1 MARLN
6 DKVAI
11 VTGAASSTG
20 FGFATA
26 SRFAEEG
33 ARVVLTDFKFDE
45 VTRRAEELSAR
56 GFDVAV
62 IAHDVTE
69 ESSWSEVLALT
80 LARFGRL
87 DILVNNAGIAL
98 PAPVADASLDNWNAH
113 IDVNLKGVFLGC
125 QAAVRQMR
133 MQTGGGSII
142 NISSVAGIVGFDNLI
157 AYCASKGGVRL
168 LTKAAALD
176 LAAEG
181 IRVNSVHPGHLD
193 TEMLASAKEVAPE
206 MVAAMIANIPM
217 KRLGRASDI
226 ANVNLFLA
234 SDEAQYVTGSEFVVD
249 GGLTAK

>member
-1 MARLN
+1 M
-6 DKVAI
+6 
-11 VTGAASSTG
+11 
-20 FGFATA
+20 
-26 SRFAEEG
+26 
-33 ARVVLTDFKFDE
+33 
-45 VTRRAEELSAR
+45 
-56 GFDVAV
+56 
-62 IAHDVTE
+62 
-69 ESSWSEVLALT
+69 
-80 LARFGRL
+80 
-87 DILVNNAGIAL
+87 
-98 PAPVADASLDNWNAH
+98 
-113 IDVNLKGVFLGC
+113 
-125 QAAVRQMR
+125 
-133 MQTGGGSII
+133 
-142 NISSVAGIVGFDNLI
+142 GFDNLI

>member
-1 MARLN
+1 MARLIG
-6 DKVAI
+6 KTAI
-11 VTGAASSTG
+11 ITGAASAIG

-26 SRFAEEG
+26 KRFAEEG
-33 ARVVLTDFKFDE
+33 ANVVLTDLNYDE
-45 VTRRAEELSAR
+45 VSKRYSELSAL
-56 GFDVAV
+56 GFDVATIPHNV
-62 IAHDVTE
+62 IE

-98 PAPVADASLDNWNAH
+98 PAAVADASLDNWNAH

-125 QAAVRQMR
+125 RAAVRQMR
-133 MQTGGGSII
+133 AQTGGGSII
-142 NISSVAGIVGFDNLI
+142 NISSVAGIVGFDNLV

-176 LAAEG
+176 LAAEN

-193 TEMLASAKEVAPE
+193 TEMLAAAKLVAPE
-206 MVAAMIANIPM
+206 MVAAMIENIPM

-226 ANVNLFLA
+226 ANMNLFLA
-234 SDEAQYVTGSEFVVD
+234 SDESQYVTGSEFVVD